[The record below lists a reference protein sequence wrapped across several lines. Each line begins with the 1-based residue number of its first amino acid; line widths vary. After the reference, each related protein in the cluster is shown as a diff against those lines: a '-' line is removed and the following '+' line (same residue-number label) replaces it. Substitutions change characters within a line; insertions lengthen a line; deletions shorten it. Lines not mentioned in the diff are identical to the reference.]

1 MDIITLFCEIDDFF
15 LDYEQYQAQHRL
27 PDILRTGNTKGR
39 PRNLHPS
46 EVMTIL
52 VHFHHKRYKNFKT
65 YYQDYVCCHLRRA
78 FPNLVSYSRFVQLSQ
93 EVLVPL
99 SIFLYT
105 LFGKCRGVSFID
117 STPLPVCHN
126 RRISAHRVFYDNAA
140 RSKTSMGWFY
150 GFKLHLVIND
160 HGELLS
166 ALVTA
171 GNVDDRIP
179 VPQLCQGL
187 FGKVF
192 ADKGYISKDLR
203 EKLQEEGVSLIYKV
217 RKNMKPEPIS
227 DTDAALL
234 KKRMLIESVYKELK
248 SQTEIQHTRHRSC
261 VNFQVNTIAALI
273 AYTNLK
279 KKPSLKHRELQEED
293 FQLQKICNF

>member
-1 MDIITLFCEIDDFF
+1 M
-15 LDYEQYQAQHRL
+15 
-27 PDILRTGNTKGR
+27 PDILSLGDIKGR
-39 PRNLHPS
+39 PRNLLTS

-52 VHFHHKRYKNFKT
+52 VHFHHKGYKNFKT
-65 YYQDYVCCHLRRA
+65 YYQDYVCCHLQWA

-99 SIFLYT
+99 SILLNT

-117 STPLPVCHN
+117 STPLPVCNN

-166 ALVTA
+166 AMVTS

-203 EKLQEEGVSLIYKV
+203 EKLQEAGVSLIYKV

-227 DTDAALL
+227 NTDAAFL
-234 KKRMLIESVYKELK
+234 KNECSS
-248 SQTEIQHTRHRSC
+248 SQCIK
-261 VNFQVNTIAALI
+261 N
-273 AYTNLK
+273 
-279 KKPSLKHRELQEED
+279 
-293 FQLQKICNF
+293 

>member
-1 MDIITLFCEIDDFF
+1 MI
-15 LDYEQYQAQHRL
+15 
-27 PDILRTGNTKGR
+27 
-39 PRNLHPS
+39 
-46 EVMTIL
+46 IL
-52 VHFHHKRYKNFKT
+52 VHFHHIHHKGYKSFKT
-65 YYQDYVCCHLRRA
+65 YYQDYVCSQLRWA
-78 FPNLVSYSRFVQLSQ
+78 FSNLVSYSRFVQLSQ

-99 SIFLYT
+99 SIFLNT
-105 LFGKCRGVSFID
+105 LFGKCRGVSFMD

-126 RRISAHRVFYDNAA
+126 RRISAHRVFSNYAG
-140 RSKTSMGWFY
+140 RSKTSMGWFN

-171 GNVDDRIP
+171 GNVDAGYPCHSCVKGSLVKFLLIKDTS
-179 VPQLCQGL
+179 QKT
-187 FGKVF
+187 FGRN
-192 ADKGYISKDLR
+192 SK
-203 EKLQEEGVSLIYKV
+203 KPVSLIYKV

-248 SQTEIQHTRHRSC
+248 SQTEIQHTHHRSC
-261 VNFQVNTIAALI
+261 ANFQVNTIVALI
-273 AYTNLK
+273 AYTGLK

-293 FQLQKICNF
+293 FQLSKICNF